1 MDNPRLSV
9 IMPVFNTG
17 PFLAEAIDSVL
28 QQQGLDGRALPSFEL
43 IVIDDGSTD
52 AETLAILLDKGR
64 DHRVRVLSNQRNK
77 GAAGARN
84 SGIELARGEWIG
96 FLDSDDLW
104 FPHSLAQR
112 WRVVE
117 REGVRWVAGA
127 FRFLRSINEEKTGQR
142 FPSASTLFAE
152 LIERTDAPFRHLV
165 RPVSEFGEQCMIQT
179 STVLVERSLLIEAG
193 MFNEQLP
200 RAEDYHL
207 WFQCAFEN
215 DLWLVDAELTFY
227 RIHGG
232 SLTHGDTPRFLHE
245 DKMIADLLCHPI
257 GRRHAPV
264 LMRRF
269 DLIMQDHC
277 YFFRAHRQF
286 GSALSFAWRWTWKRP
301 LNRAAWKEVMAGA
314 LRAG

>member
-28 QQQGLDGRALPSFEL
+28 RQQPLDGQSLPSFEL

-52 AETLAILLDKGR
+52 LHTLAILR
-64 DHRVRVLSNQRNK
+64 DRAADSRVRVLSNQRKK
-77 GAAGARN
+77 GASGARN
-84 SGIELARGEWIG
+84 SGIEQARGDWIG

-104 FPHSLAQR
+104 FPHALAQR
-112 WRVVE
+112 WRVTAHG
-117 REGVRWVAGA
+117 GVRWVAGA
-127 FRFLRSINEEKTGQR
+127 FRFLRP
-142 FPSASTLFAE
+142 FPDDEGVQCFASASALFTE
-152 LIERTDAPFRHLV
+152 LIEETDASVHRLI
-165 RPVSEFGEQCMIQT
+165 RPVPEFGEKCMIQT
-179 STVLVERSLLIEAG
+179 STVLVQRSLLIENG

-215 DLWLVDAELTFY
+215 DLWLIETELTFY
-227 RIHGG
+227 RIHSA

-245 DKMIADLLCHPI
+245 DKMIVELLSHRL
-257 GRRHAPV
+257 GKHHEAV
-264 LMRRF
+264 LLRRF
-269 DLIMQDHC
+269 DLVMQDHC
-277 YFFRAHRQF
+277 YFYRAHREF
-286 GSALSFAWRWTWKRP
+286 RPALSFAWRWTCRRP
-301 LNRAAWKEVMAGA
+301 WNRAAWKELIAGA